1 MKYTVLQNT
10 QNFGGRKFLFYSG
23 FTLAIEEFYKSI
35 RGKIKLS
42 VQLDK
47 TVCKLLS

>member
-10 QNFGGRKFLFYSG
+10 QNFGGFLFYSG